1 MTNHTAH
8 ILVVDDNR
16 MNRLKLSRTL
26 QRLGHQVAV
35 AKNGYEALEQLAS
48 PKQAFDLV
56 LLDLIMP
63 ELDGFQ
69 VLQRMKEEGTLKK
82 IPVVIISALD
92 DMTEILECLK
102 MGAADYLPKRFDP
115 ILLQARLGTILEHKR
130 LREQQAEYDQ
140 ALTHLS
146 RLMAEVEPKSALPQE
161 LLKMSTRS
169 DDWGEFAHL
178 LYRTFQTLLQ
188 PSKPTTSPSR
198 PWIGSASRWEI
209 MEGPLR

>member
-35 AKNGYEALEQLAS
+35 AKNGYEALELLQ
-48 PKQAFDLV
+48 KQAFDLV
-56 LLDLIMP
+56 LLDLVMP
-63 ELDGFQ
+63 ELDGYQ
-69 VLQRMKEEGTLKK
+69 VLQRMKQHSTLKK

-92 DMTEILECLK
+92 DMTEIMECLK
-102 MGAADYLPKRFDP
+102 LGASDYLPKRVDP
-115 ILLQARLGTILEHKR
+115 LLLQARLGTLLENKR
-130 LREQQAEYDQ
+130 LRNQQSEYQ
-140 ALTHLS
+140 QQLTHLS
-146 RLMAEVEPKSALPQE
+146 HLMAEIQPQGPLPPE
-161 LLKMSTRS
+161 LLKMCTRP
-169 DDWGEFAHL
+169 DEWGELAHL
-178 LYRTFQTLLQ
+178 LYRTFQTLLK
-188 PSKPTTSPSR
+188 PSKPTTSPPH